1 MTLTVSRALKWHYD
15 ADKEHHGVSKA
26 QAYACEIVSWRF
38 LGRLSEREA
47 VDFCLYE
54 IPEFKDG
61 ERAPAGFDVE
71 NNESSPLLART
82 WTTLQA
88 RRRTATVGSSVKRSQ
103 LINSLSRLT
112 MSFHPDDS
120 EDDDEE
126 EDPTAPFRNLNA
138 LEIAAISNA
147 KRFLSQYVVQ
157 KIITG
162 IWNGDIIFWDNL
174 AVRATKKPR
183 YYNAHTAD
191 PFSRLRVPKYL
202 KCWEVF
208 FFLIF
213 LGLYYAVLV
222 ERNME
227 HVSALETAL
236 YLWLAAFL
244 YDEISEWIDAGSI
257 FYTSDIWN
265 LFDMI
270 MIAIGFVF
278 GVLRRSST
286 GTASIGRY

>member
-1 MTLTVSRALKWHYD
+1 MSRALKWHYD
-15 ADKEHHGVSKA
+15 ADKAHHGLGEARAS
-26 QAYACEIVSWRF
+26 ACEIVAWRF

-54 IPEFKDG
+54 IPEAKDG
-61 ERAPAGFDVE
+61 HEAPAGLDEE

-82 WTTLQA
+82 WTSIEE
-88 RRRTATVGSSVKRSQ
+88 RRRNTVGSVKRSQ

-120 EDDDEE
+120 DDDDDD
-126 EDPTAPFRNLNA
+126 DPTAPFRNLNA

-162 IWNGDIIFWDNL
+162 IWNGDIIFWDSL
-174 AVRATKKPR
+174 SVYATKKPR
-183 YYNAHTAD
+183 YYNAHSAD

-222 ERNME
+222 ERNMQ
-227 HVSALETAL
+227 HVSALEAAL
-236 YLWLAAFL
+236 YIWLAAFL
-244 YDEISEWIDAGSI
+244 YDEISEWIDAGSV

-270 MIAIGFVF
+270 MITIGAVF
-278 GVLRRSST
+278 GMLRKYPA
-286 GTASIGRY
+286 GG